1 MPQPPQPPSRE
12 HRNSSGEVSTSR
24 GDGAIARVA
33 GRQKGLVR
41 SDQLRRIGLTADDI
55 EYRRRVG
62 RLHSVHRGVYAVGH
76 PQLPRA
82 GRFLAAVLAVGDD
95 AVLCDIS
102 ANVHLGLLDHHSD
115 DRVHVM
121 TPRDVRDRPGIRV
134 HTNRSLTL
142 ADWTLHDGIR
152 TTTPARS
159 IFDLAATHPKKTVR
173 AALRNAEVRKQASHH
188 ELSRLLDAHPTS
200 RGVATIRELLQRGPA
215 PTRSKLEDDVLDRL
229 ARLGRPE
236 PNARI
241 AGKEFDFVWAD
252 HGVILE
258 VDGPDWHG
266 TPTTDA
272 IDLEKEAVARRHG
285 FEVVRL
291 EP

>member
-1 MPQPPQPPSRE
+1 M
-12 HRNSSGEVSTSR
+12 
-24 GDGAIARVA
+24 A

-76 PQLPRA
+76 GELTRSS
-82 GRFLAAVLAVGDD
+82 RFLAAVLAIGAD
-95 AVLCDIS
+95 AVLCGIS
-102 ANVHLGLLDHHSD
+102 SAVHLGLLDFHD
-115 DRVHVM
+115 DERVHVM

-134 HTNRSLTL
+134 HTNRSLALT
-142 ADWTLHDGIR
+142 DWTLHDGIR
-152 TTTPARS
+152 TTTAARCF
-159 IFDLAATHPKKTVR
+159 FDLAATRPAKTVR
-173 AALRNAEVRKQASHH
+173 AALRNAETNKRASHH
-188 ELSRLLDAHPTS
+188 ELTRLLDAHPTS
-200 RGVATIRELLQRGPA
+200 PGASTIRELLRRGPA

-236 PNARI
+236 PNAKV
-241 AGKEFDFVWAD
+241 AGREFDFVWRD

-258 VDGPDWHG
+258 VDGPETHG

-272 IDLEKEAVARRHG
+272 IDLEKEEAARRDG
-285 FEVVRL
+285 FSVIRL